1 MDIKLAEINDIIDVC
16 NALVQRIEK
25 TGTVQT
31 GDDLYEKYKVLIN
44 LFCDKYDIDKNS
56 TKLVHSTYLSIKDY
70 YWKRNYTVNLSEA
83 KAILELVIFLKKLL
97 FPDLYEKIFISHREK
112 DKRQVDALIEL
123 LYAIGIPR
131 PLQNGEKSIF
141 CTSHP
146 AAYVENGQKFDEQI
160 FKQFY
165 SEKNVFFILWYT
177 ENYFQS
183 QACLNEMGA
192 IWVMDKKYQ
201 EILIPGFDRHKIGG
215 LLPKAAISFYA
226 NDKYRLNTLKEQ
238 IEKMFYLQPIT
249 PNTWETARDKFITTI
264 EELVLSEKSEVIP

>member
-1 MDIKLAEINDIIDVC
+1 MDIKLAEINEIIDVC
-16 NALVQRIEK
+16 NTLVQRIEK

-44 LFCDKYDIDKNS
+44 SFCDKYEIGKNQS
-56 TKLVHSTYLSIKDY
+56 ELIKTTYLTIKEY
-70 YWKRNYTVNLSEA
+70 FWKKNYSVNLSEA
-83 KAILELVIFLKKLL
+83 NTILLSVKYLKSLL
-97 FPDLYEKIFISHREK
+97 YPDLYEKIFISHREK
-112 DKRQVDALIEL
+112 DKEQVDALMEL
-123 LYAIGIPR
+123 LYAIGIQR

-165 SEKNVFFILWYT
+165 SKENVFFILWYT
-177 ENYFQS
+177 DNYFAS
-183 QACLNEMGA
+183 QPCLNEMGA
-192 IWVMDKKYQ
+192 VWAMNKKYQ
-201 EILIPGFDRHKIGG
+201 EILIPGFDRDKIGG

-226 NDKYRLNTLKEQ
+226 DDKYRLNTLKEQ

-249 PNTWETARDKFITTI
+249 PNAWEKARDKFIEAI
-264 EELVLSEKSEVIP
+264 EMLTKQKTEKNN

>member
-44 LFCDKYDIDKNS
+44 SFCDKYEIYKNQS
-56 TKLVHSTYLSIKDY
+56 KLIKTTYLTIKENF
-70 YWKRNYTVNLSEA
+70 WKKNYSVNLSEA
-83 KAILELVIFLKKLL
+83 NTILVSVKYLKSLL
-97 FPDLYEKIFISHREK
+97 YPDLYEKIFISHREK
-112 DKRQVDALIEL
+112 DKEQVDALMEL
-123 LYAIGIPR
+123 LYAIGIQR
-131 PLQNGEKSIF
+131 PLRNGEKSIF

-226 NDKYRLNTLKEQ
+226 DDKYRLNTLKEQ

-249 PNTWETARDKFITTI
+249 PNAWEKARDKFIDTI
-264 EELVLSEKSEVIP
+264 EMLTKQKTEKND

>member
-44 LFCDKYDIDKNS
+44 SFCDKYEIYKNQS
-56 TKLVHSTYLSIKDY
+56 KLIKTTYLTIKENF
-70 YWKRNYTVNLSEA
+70 WKKNYSVNLSEA
-83 KAILELVIFLKKLL
+83 NTILVSVKYLKSLL
-97 FPDLYEKIFISHREK
+97 YPDLYEKIFISHREK
-112 DKRQVDALIEL
+112 DKEQVDALMEL
-123 LYAIGIPR
+123 LYAIGIQR
-131 PLQNGEKSIF
+131 PLRNGEKSIF

-226 NDKYRLNTLKEQ
+226 DDKYRLNTLKEQ
-238 IEKMFYLQPIT
+238 IEKMFL
-249 PNTWETARDKFITTI
+249 FTTNNSKC
-264 EELVLSEKSEVIP
+264 VGKSKR

>member
-44 LFCDKYDIDKNS
+44 SFCDKYEIYKNQS
-56 TKLVHSTYLSIKDY
+56 KLIKTTYLTIKENF
-70 YWKRNYTVNLSEA
+70 WKKNYSVNLSEA
-83 KAILELVIFLKKLL
+83 NTILVSVKYLKSLL
-97 FPDLYEKIFISHREK
+97 YPDLYEKIFISHREK
-112 DKRQVDALIEL
+112 DKEQVDALMEL
-123 LYAIGIPR
+123 LYAIGIQR
-131 PLQNGEKSIF
+131 PLRNGEKSIF

-249 PNTWETARDKFITTI
+249 PNAWEKARDKFIDTI
-264 EELVLSEKSEVIP
+264 EMLTKQKTEKND

>member
-44 LFCDKYDIDKNS
+44 SFCDKYEIYKNQS
-56 TKLVHSTYLSIKDY
+56 KLIKTTYLTIKENF
-70 YWKRNYTVNLSEA
+70 WKKNYSVNLSEA
-83 KAILELVIFLKKLL
+83 NTILVSVKYLKSLL
-97 FPDLYEKIFISHREK
+97 YPDLYEKIFISHREK
-112 DKRQVDALIEL
+112 DKEQVDALMEL
-123 LYAIGIPR
+123 LYAIGIQR
-131 PLQNGEKSIF
+131 PLRNGEKSIF

-165 SEKNVFFILWYT
+165 SEKNIFFILWYT

-226 NDKYRLNTLKEQ
+226 DDKYRLNTLKEQ

-249 PNTWETARDKFITTI
+249 PNAWEKARDKFIDTI
-264 EELVLSEKSEVIP
+264 EMLTKQKTEKND

>member
-44 LFCDKYDIDKNS
+44 SFCDKYEIYKNQS
-56 TKLVHSTYLSIKDY
+56 KLIKTTYLTIKENF
-70 YWKRNYTVNLSEA
+70 WKKNYSVNLSEA
-83 KAILELVIFLKKLL
+83 NTILVSVKYLKSLL
-97 FPDLYEKIFISHREK
+97 YPDLYEKIFISHREK
-112 DKRQVDALIEL
+112 DKEQVDALMEL
-123 LYAIGIPR
+123 LYAIGIQR

-226 NDKYRLNTLKEQ
+226 DDKYRLNTLKEQ

-249 PNTWETARDKFITTI
+249 PNAWGKARDKFIDTI
-264 EELVLSEKSEVIP
+264 EMLTKQKTEKND

>member
-44 LFCDKYDIDKNS
+44 SFCDKYEIYKNQS
-56 TKLVHSTYLSIKDY
+56 KLIKTTYLTIKENF
-70 YWKRNYTVNLSEA
+70 WKKNYSVNLSEA
-83 KAILELVIFLKKLL
+83 NTILVSVKYLKSLL
-97 FPDLYEKIFISHREK
+97 YPDLYEKIFISHREK
-112 DKRQVDALIEL
+112 DKEQVDALMEL
-123 LYAIGIPR
+123 LYAIGIQR

-226 NDKYRLNTLKEQ
+226 DDKYRLNTLKEQ

-249 PNTWETARDKFITTI
+249 PNAWEKARDKFIDTI
-264 EELVLSEKSEVIP
+264 EMLTKQKTEKND

>member
-1 MDIKLAEINDIIDVC
+1 MDIKLAEINEIIDVC
-16 NALVQRIEK
+16 NTLVQRIEK

-31 GDDLYEKYKVLIN
+31 GDDLYEKYKVLIDS
-44 LFCDKYDIDKNS
+44 FCDKYKIGKNQS
-56 TKLVHSTYLSIKDY
+56 ELIKTTYLTIKENF
-70 YWKRNYTVNLSEA
+70 WIKNYSVNLSEA
-83 KAILELVIFLKKLL
+83 NTILVSVKYLKSLL
-97 FPDLYEKIFISHREK
+97 YPDLYEKIFISHREK
-112 DKRQVDALIEL
+112 DKEQVDALMEL
-123 LYAIGIPR
+123 LYAIGIQR

-226 NDKYRLNTLKEQ
+226 DDKYRLNTLKEQ

-249 PNTWETARDKFITTI
+249 PNAWGKARDKFIDTI
-264 EELVLSEKSEVIP
+264 EMLTKQKTEKND